1 VARAQQQRRG
11 DRHHEVA
18 HEQEAAR
25 RQGIED
31 RLLDAEVGT
40 PDEDQRDRGPGG
52 EAVLRF
58 EGPLAGFGRQ
68 DGSEGIDPGNAF
80 EADDGYLYGT
90 TATGGI
96 SRTTGSGTVFRLR
109 PDGSDFTTI
118 YRFSAE
124 ISGGTV
130 GNLLKGFDGS
140 LYGTTS
146 SGGQFG
152 VGFLF
157 ALRPLVPPPPKI
169 LELTQASLGVSIRL
183 SSTAFSTNEILRATA
198 VTGPWQHFTN
208 VVVQINSVTT
218 ATDSSPLQPTAFYRL
233 RKN

>member
-1 VARAQQQRRG
+1 LFRIRKDGTDYRELKDVDSPITFSLGADEILYGAAAG
-11 DRHHEVA
+11 DTLFRIN
-18 HEQEAAR
+18 
-25 RQGIED
+25 GD
-31 RLLDAEVGT
+31 GT
-40 PDEDQRDRGPGG
+40 GYKTLHTF
-52 EAVLRF
+52 A
-58 EGPLAGFGRQ
+58 Q
-68 DGSEGIDPGNAF
+68 DGSEGIDPGNLF
-80 EADDGYLYGT
+80 EADDGNLYGT

-109 PDGSDFTTI
+109 PDGSDFSPS

-152 VGFLF
+152 RGFLF
-157 ALRPLVPPPPKI
+157 ALHPLLPPPPKI